1 MSHHAHNHRKR
12 KRSDEKNSIGS
23 VEMIRTKSAKTIQT
37 IHQGTESES
46 NETDLNRS
54 QMDVRR
60 GMVLTKGNS
69 TSVSSST
76 SSSDHRS
83 VSSKPNPNDSNRT
96 SSPSTSFQPD
106 IDPILITRQS
116 IKNLNQSLPCLSI
129 KCLVGL
135 VGLTQSEILSSRY
148 ISTTQLNAL
157 CKNFGLKFSSGKF
170 NELERAR
177 IEELSEEYCKRHGLS
192 RQELSE
198 LIMSKRGDP
207 KNSQNNLNCSSAAFS
222 SLRRIELATEIARE
236 LRGRPLI
243 SVWHHLKRLYNP
255 KSRMGRW
262 KDDDDQDLLKLHNEN
277 GGSWTLIS
285 QGIGRSATD
294 CRDRWRDFVSLRGKR
309 RSGHWSSQEE
319 MTLINILEKAINQD
333 FSKPL
338 REGKIFKCDGLWNWA
353 SKQMG
358 GRRSRI
364 QCREKGIHLIETRLN
379 WNRTDDSKKFVF
391 SRQNDKQ
398 VVWRNRDTLILA
410 QQLMKQYGIIK
421 AQKGLRSEKEDLEIF
436 EDLNFADLLFKG
448 WDGFHPD
455 FLNLRWKKL
464 KRKTR
469 KSYFKN
475 IKKKEGCKKDKVKS
489 SEAVEKEKE
498 GEDED
503 EDVRG
508 TVEAVESN
516 DDKNSLSTFKVLNII
531 INRWKRQDE
540 SRLNRISRW

>member
-1 MSHHAHNHRKR
+1 LYENK
-12 KRSDEKNSIGS
+12 KLK
-23 VEMIRTKSAKTIQT
+23 
-37 IHQGTESES
+37 
-46 NETDLNRS
+46 
-54 QMDVRR
+54 
-60 GMVLTKGNS
+60 
-69 TSVSSST
+69 
-76 SSSDHRS
+76 
-83 VSSKPNPNDSNRT
+83 
-96 SSPSTSFQPD
+96 
-106 IDPILITRQS
+106 
-116 IKNLNQSLPCLSI
+116 
-129 KCLVGL
+129 
-135 VGLTQSEILSSRY
+135 
-148 ISTTQLNAL
+148 
-157 CKNFGLKFSSGKF
+157 GLKFSSGKF

-207 KNSQNNLNCSSAAFS
+207 KNT
-222 SLRRIELATEIARE
+222 TEIARE

-364 QCREKGIHLIETRLN
+364 QCREKG
-379 WNRTDDSKKFVF
+379 TDDSKKFVF

-410 QQLMKQYGIIK
+410 QQLK
-421 AQKGLRSEKEDLEIF
+421 DLEIF

-464 KRKTR
+464 KR
-469 KSYFKN
+469 
-475 IKKKEGCKKDKVKS
+475 
-489 SEAVEKEKE
+489 
-498 GEDED
+498 
-503 EDVRG
+503 
-508 TVEAVESN
+508 
-516 DDKNSLSTFKVLNII
+516 
-531 INRWKRQDE
+531 
-540 SRLNRISRW
+540 